1 MEKPRTPQILTFKDA
16 AAWEEWLAGHHT
28 LHEGVM
34 IQMAKKDSGI
44 PSVTHLEALDV
55 ALCYGW
61 IDGIRRGLDETY
73 FLQKFTPRRPR
84 SLWSTINIGKV
95 EALMAAGRMKEPGLA
110 AMKAA
115 KADGRWAAA
124 YSGQKTATVP
134 PELAAA
140 LQANKKA
147 KAFYDTL
154 DKANRYAAIFRVAT
168 ARTPEIRKSRL
179 QKIIAQLEAGQKFH

>member
-124 YSGQKTATVP
+124 YSGQNLP
-134 PELAAA
+134 RCHC
-140 LQANKKA
+140 Q
-147 KAFYDTL
+147 DTR
-154 DKANRYAAIFRVAT
+154 N
-168 ARTPEIRKSRL
+168 
-179 QKIIAQLEAGQKFH
+179 QKIPAAKNHSPARSRPKIPLELLCSQRLRSLLQFRKKGG